1 MNVRDLTMD
10 IPIEPH
16 VQIPPGQ
23 ARYPFAEMSVG
34 DSFFVIGRKDPRP
47 MSAAYQWAKRHEKR
61 TGERWKFRS
70 KSDDRH
76 TRVWRIA

>member
-1 MNVRDLTMD
+1 
-10 IPIEPH
+10 
-16 VQIPPGQ
+16 
-23 ARYPFAEMSVG
+23 
-34 DSFFVIGRKDPRP
+34 